1 MKYEL
6 INYPKI
12 KQKNEI
18 VLSMLEMN
26 KLGINKYTINK
37 LGN

>member
-6 INYPKI
+6 MSYPKI

-18 VLSMLEMN
+18 VISMLEMN
-26 KLGINKYTINK
+26 KFGINKSTINK
-37 LGN
+37 IGN